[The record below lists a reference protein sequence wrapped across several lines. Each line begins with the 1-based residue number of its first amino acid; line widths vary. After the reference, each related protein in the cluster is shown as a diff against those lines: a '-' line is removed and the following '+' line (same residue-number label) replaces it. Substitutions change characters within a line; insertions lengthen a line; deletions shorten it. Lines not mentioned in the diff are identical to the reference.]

1 MQWSDPN
8 NHQGIIQRTYFMTFG
23 DSLDH
28 SADWSLL
35 DVTASGNLALAY
47 IANALWKA
55 SDIWTWDD
63 TNQTSLPVATTNLVS
78 GQTDYSLGSTILQIK
93 GVSILD
99 IDGNWEPLNQ
109 IDPLEIERE
118 TGMDFDY
125 YMNIPGLPGEYALIG
140 NSLWLKPAAD
150 NGISCTMTNGLKV
163 WVARSTTQFAVPAS
177 YGTADTT
184 VPGFDSNFHDALCLL
199 MANDYLSANGQ
210 ESKGAGYVGRANTII
225 QNLAHAT
232 GTRDKDKPDVVG
244 MRPESLD

>member
-99 IDGNWEPLNQ
+99 IS
-109 IDPLEIERE
+109 
-118 TGMDFDY
+118 GMVLIKKI
-125 YMNIPGLPGEYALIG
+125 NI
-140 NSLWLKPAAD
+140 
-150 NGISCTMTNGLKV
+150 M
-163 WVARSTTQFAVPAS
+163 
-177 YGTADTT
+177 
-184 VPGFDSNFHDALCLL
+184 LL
-199 MANDYLSANGQ
+199 L
-210 ESKGAGYVGRANTII
+210 
-225 QNLAHAT
+225 
-232 GTRDKDKPDVVG
+232 
-244 MRPESLD
+244 